1 MVIEN
6 LENQK
11 FNGAVLD
18 GIQIMC
24 RIFWGPDLES
34 CRLMIKE
41 NLFKPFEIIFIKSD
55 KTAAGPLDN
64 INSIIKTFDSF
75 QSLFE
80 HLNECYVRLFIN
92 NDEGIASPLYESCY
106 EFENAPMMGEAAL
119 KMKKRFASKG
129 LSMENRIHEP
139 PDHLAVELEY
149 LFFLLQD
156 GCVGPDDNS
165 AALFAAKT
173 MLPWVMVFNQRLKI
187 ATEDCRF
194 YFFASEI
201 LVWLLRLI
209 SNKEALD

>member
-1 MVIEN
+1 
-6 LENQK
+6 
-11 FNGAVLD
+11 
-18 GIQIMC
+18 
-24 RIFWGPDLES
+24 
-34 CRLMIKE
+34 
-41 NLFKPFEIIFIKSD
+41 
-55 KTAAGPLDN
+55 
-64 INSIIKTFDSF
+64 
-75 QSLFE
+75 
-80 HLNECYVRLFIN
+80 
-92 NDEGIASPLYESCY
+92 
-106 EFENAPMMGEAAL
+106 
-119 KMKKRFASKG
+119 
-129 LSMENRIHEP
+129 MENRIHEP